1 MPRGNSIAGK
11 VIQINLCRSRRSK
24 ETLISVLVSDTSA
37 SDAQVEHLRAAID
50 DGRQII
56 KAKEQEIAL
65 LKLDVEFAKYLVL
78 AKQMHQ

>member
-1 MPRGNSIAGK
+1 
-11 VIQINLCRSRRSK
+11 
-24 ETLISVLVSDTSA
+24 VLVSDTSA